1 MPELFAIVKVWIL
14 DRQLQKST
22 SGKNWELHLVAPPNI
37 KTRFDKT
44 MNAYNVLQRKILRL
58 LKAKECVDFE
68 QCYTENTLPHIVMFW
83 LWVTVR
89 VVHLENTCIEK
100 VEGMP

>member
-14 DRQLQKST
+14 DRPLQKYT
-22 SGKNWELHLVAPPNI
+22 SGKNWELHLVAPPHI

-68 QCYTENTLPHIVMFW
+68 QCYTETWGKLHPIKLKDPIHQMYLSIYTSKFTL
-83 LWVTVR
+83 LQDS
-89 VVHLENTCIEK
+89 
-100 VEGMP
+100 